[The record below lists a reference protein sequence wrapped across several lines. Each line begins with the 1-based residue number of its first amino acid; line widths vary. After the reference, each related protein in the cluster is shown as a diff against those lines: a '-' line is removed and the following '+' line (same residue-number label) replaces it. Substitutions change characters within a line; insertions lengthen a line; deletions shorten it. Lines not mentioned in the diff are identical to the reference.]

1 MLLES
6 NTFPEGTA
14 ATAAVD
20 GALQEHNQLVDRAD
34 AYPISRPNDDRS
46 EKPTFLDSLPDL
58 INTFRIPGYD
68 ATTATCWQRRF
79 YKDMSSAERLAIPSV
94 ESQIV
99 HVEKA
104 LCQWMGGA
112 VSRAATDGYRGYED
126 DYYRD
131 VGQVQGI
138 TALAD
143 AFDPLRVMWL
153 QDYYR
158 EAGERED
165 PDLFVPPFE
174 EPLPEELKEGPP
186 INRSGKFV
194 EWYANR
200 HTRQVARKLGA
211 QSITKH
217 QQEAAQQA
225 TTVPYDISHTS
236 KHPKVRRTAYDTR
249 MNAKIGLA
257 CMRVVNPTCRQ
268 ELTRY
273 FGDISD
279 AFTDLLRPKEM
290 HDRREELTVSKA
302 AVNRL
307 NLRWN
312 FTPQPSDLATL
323 STPTSE
329 TVPF

>member
-14 ATAAVD
+14 AIVAVD
-20 GALQEHNQLVDRAD
+20 DALQERNQLVDKAN

-46 EKPTFLDSLPDL
+46 EQPTFLDSLPDL

-68 ATTATCWQRRF
+68 PTTATCWQRRF
-79 YKDMSSAERLAIPSV
+79 YKDMSPAERAAIPSV

-104 LCQWMGGA
+104 LCQWMGEA
-112 VSRAATDGYRGYED
+112 VSHAATGRYGGSAY
-126 DYYRD
+126 DYDRD
-131 VGQVQGI
+131 AGQAKSIVE
-138 TALAD
+138 TAD
-143 AFDPLRVMWL
+143 AFGPVRAMWL
-153 QDYYR
+153 RDYYC
-158 EAGERED
+158 EAGEHED

-174 EPLPEELKEGPP
+174 ELLPEELMEGPP

-211 QSITKH
+211 QTIARYT
-217 QQEAAQQA
+217 QEAEA
-225 TTVPYDISHTS
+225 VPYDISLTS
-236 KHPKVRRTAYDTR
+236 KHPKVRRTAYDAR

-257 CMRVVNPTCRQ
+257 CMRVVNPACRQ
-268 ELTRY
+268 ELKRY
-273 FGDISD
+273 FGNVSD
-279 AFTDLLRPKEM
+279 AFTDLLRPKETY
-290 HDRREELTVSKA
+290 DRHEELTISEA
-302 AVNRL
+302 AVNKL

-312 FTPQPSDLATL
+312 FTPQSSDLMTL